1 MLAREKVT
9 ESNSVLRTLVR
20 QNGDEVTEEMLDH
33 ITTLLLAAQETIP
46 MTTANLFWELA
57 KNQDVQD
64 KLREE
69 VMAFEGTPNYDDLTG
84 TRLPWLD
91 AVFKET

>member
-33 ITTLLLAAQETIP
+33 IATLLLAAQETVP
-46 MTTANLFWELA
+46 MTMSNLFWELA
-57 KNQDVQD
+57 KNQGVQD

-69 VMAFEGTPNYDDLTG
+69 VMSFEGTPDYDDLTG

>member
-20 QNGDEVTEEMLDH
+20 QNGDKVTEEMLDH
-33 ITTLLLAAQETIP
+33 ITTLLIAAQETIP
-46 MTTANLFWELA
+46 MTTANIFWELA

-69 VMAFEGTPNYDDLTG
+69 VMGFEGMPNYDDLTG